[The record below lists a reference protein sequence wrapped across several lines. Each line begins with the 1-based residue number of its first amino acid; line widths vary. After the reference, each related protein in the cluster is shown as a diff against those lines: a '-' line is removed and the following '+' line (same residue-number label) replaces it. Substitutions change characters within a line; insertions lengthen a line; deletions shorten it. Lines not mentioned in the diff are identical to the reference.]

1 MKMNRNARI
10 TLIMTT
16 AVCLAILATAA
27 IINTIHGNENQA
39 LVIQSIIFAVYN
51 IALNFALN
59 NIRIVK
65 QNAARKLVL
74 IGKWSMPLASV
85 VCLILQADSFLSVQ
99 INTETFTCFF
109 VGIILI
115 IVGNYFPKNHINYFV
130 GLKFPW
136 LFKDEEGWY
145 KTHKLG
151 SYTWI
156 IAGLVLLVHP
166 LHYITKVTT
175 PLVIILAVAVP
186 LVYSLVLYIQRQK
199 RV

>member
-1 MKMNRNARI
+1 MMNRDARI

-16 AVCLAILATAA
+16 TACLAILAAA
-27 IINTIHGNENQA
+27 VIINNIHGNENRT
-39 LVIQSIIFAVYN
+39 LVLQCLVFAVYN

-59 NIRIVK
+59 SIRIVK
-65 QNAARKLVL
+65 RNAARKLVL
-74 IGKWSMPLASV
+74 IGKWSIPLASL
-85 VCLILQADSFLSVQ
+85 VCLVLQAEAFLPIQ
-99 INTETFTCFF
+99 INTETFICLF

-115 IVGNYFPKNHINYFV
+115 VVGNYFPKNHINYFV

-166 LHYITKVTT
+166 LHHITKITT
-175 PLVIILAVAVP
+175 PLVIILAGVVP
-186 LVYSLVLYIQRQK
+186 LVYSLALYVQRK
-199 RV
+199 NKV

>member
-1 MKMNRNARI
+1 M
-10 TLIMTT
+10 
-16 AVCLAILATAA
+16 
-27 IINTIHGNENQA
+27 
-39 LVIQSIIFAVYN
+39 
-51 IALNFALN
+51 
-59 NIRIVK
+59 
-65 QNAARKLVL
+65 
-74 IGKWSMPLASV
+74 
-85 VCLILQADSFLSVQ
+85 
-99 INTETFTCFF
+99 
-109 VGIILI
+109 I

-166 LHYITKVTT
+166 LHHITKVTT

-186 LVYSLVLYIQRQK
+186 LVYSLALYFQRQK

>member
-1 MKMNRNARI
+1 MNKNARI

-16 AVCLAILATAA
+16 TACLAILAIAV
-27 IINTIHGNENQA
+27 IINNTHCNENRA
-39 LVIQSIIFAVYN
+39 LVIQYLIFAVYN

-59 NIRIVK
+59 SIRIVK
-65 QNAARKLVL
+65 RNAARKLVL

-85 VCLILQADSFLSVQ
+85 VCLILQAEAFLPIQ
-99 INTETFTCFF
+99 INTETFICLF

-115 IVGNYFPKNHINYFV
+115 VVGNYFPKNHINYFV

-166 LHYITKVTT
+166 LHHITKITT
-175 PLVIILAVAVP
+175 PLVIILAGVVP
-186 LVYSLVLYIQRQK
+186 LVYSLALYVQRK
-199 RV
+199 NKV

>member
-39 LVIQSIIFAVYN
+39 LVIQCIIFAVYN

-85 VCLILQADSFLSVQ
+85 VCLILQADSFLPVQ

-151 SYTWI
+151 SYINLADYFKSLIHPVKCCMSMLSQLWYLSPARHSQAFLLKGKTW
-156 IAGLVLLVHP
+156 
-166 LHYITKVTT
+166 
-175 PLVIILAVAVP
+175 
-186 LVYSLVLYIQRQK
+186 SL
-199 RV
+199 

>member
-1 MKMNRNARI
+1 M
-10 TLIMTT
+10 
-16 AVCLAILATAA
+16 
-27 IINTIHGNENQA
+27 
-39 LVIQSIIFAVYN
+39 
-51 IALNFALN
+51 
-59 NIRIVK
+59 
-65 QNAARKLVL
+65 
-74 IGKWSMPLASV
+74 
-85 VCLILQADSFLSVQ
+85 
-99 INTETFTCFF
+99 
-109 VGIILI
+109 I

-166 LHYITKVTT
+166 LHHITKVTT

-186 LVYSLVLYIQRQK
+186 LVYSLALYIQRQK
-199 RV
+199 GYKEVMNHEIYDKTHHPKHTFVHTYACGVPRLLF

>member
-1 MKMNRNARI
+1 
-10 TLIMTT
+10 MTT

-39 LVIQSIIFAVYN
+39 LVIQCIIFAVYN

-85 VCLILQADSFLSVQ
+85 VCLILQADSFLPVQ

-166 LHYITKVTT
+166 LHHITKVTT
-175 PLVIILAVAVP
+175 PLVILAVAVP
-186 LVYSLVLYIQRQK
+186 LVYSLALYFQRQK

>member
-1 MKMNRNARI
+1 MNKNARI

-16 AVCLAILATAA
+16 TACLAILATAV
-27 IINTIHGNENQA
+27 IINNAHGNENRA
-39 LVIQSIIFAVYN
+39 LVIQCLIFAVYN

-59 NIRIVK
+59 SIRIVK
-65 QNAARKLVL
+65 RNAARKLVL
-74 IGKWSMPLASV
+74 IGKWSMPLSSV
-85 VCLILQADSFLSVQ
+85 VCFILQAEAFLPIQ
-99 INTETFTCFF
+99 INTETFICLF

-115 IVGNYFPKNHINYFV
+115 VVGNYFPKNHINYFV

-156 IAGLVLLVHP
+156 IAGLVLLIHP
-166 LHYITKVTT
+166 LHHFTKITT
-175 PLVIILAVAVP
+175 PLVIILAGVVP
-186 LVYSLVLYIQRQK
+186 LVYSLALYVQRINK
-199 RV
+199 I

>member
-1 MKMNRNARI
+1 
-10 TLIMTT
+10 MTT

-39 LVIQSIIFAVYN
+39 LVIQCIIFAIYN

-74 IGKWSMPLASV
+74 IGKWSMPLASAF
-85 VCLILQADSFLSVQ
+85 CLILQADSFLPIQ

-115 IVGNYFPKNHINYFV
+115 IVGNYFPKNHINFFV

-156 IAGLVLLVHP
+156 IAGLMLLIHP
-166 LHYITKVTT
+166 LHHIAQITT
-175 PLVIILAVAVP
+175 PLVIILAIAAP
-186 LVYSLVLYIQRQK
+186 LVYSLILYSRRNNNI
-199 RV
+199 

>member
-1 MKMNRNARI
+1 
-10 TLIMTT
+10 MTT
-16 AVCLAILATAA
+16 TACLAILATAV
-27 IINTIHGNENQA
+27 IINNIHGNENRT
-39 LVIQSIIFAVYN
+39 LVLQCLIFAVYN

-59 NIRIVK
+59 SIRIVK
-65 QNAARKLVL
+65 RNAARKLVL
-74 IGKWSMPLASV
+74 IGKWSMPLASL
-85 VCLILQADSFLSVQ
+85 VCLVLQAEAFLPIR
-99 INTETFTCFF
+99 INTETFICLF

-115 IVGNYFPKNHINYFV
+115 VVGNYFPKNHINYFV

-166 LHYITKVTT
+166 LHHITKITT
-175 PLVIILAVAVP
+175 PLVIILAGVVP
-186 LVYSLVLYIQRQK
+186 LVYSLALYVQRK
-199 RV
+199 NKV